1 MTKTKASV
9 PTAVRALLSLI
20 MTKLSLMR
28 KYLIIAPSWVGDMVM
43 SQSLYRFIKSQDPN
57 CIIDIAAPKHCC
69 DLAQFMPEINEA
81 FELEFKHGQFS
92 FNARKQK
99 ALEFKGEGYSDAIVL
114 PNSWKSALI
123 PFFAHIKKR
132 TGWHGE
138 MRFVLL
144 NDRRKLNKTKYPL
157 MIERFCA
164 LGIAK
169 KEHLPTKL
177 PYPKFNVD
185 SNLVET
191 TLAKYRLSKDKAIIA
206 LCPGAEFG
214 PAKKWPSAYYTEL
227 AQYLLDQNYQVLL
240 LGGTKDQQ
248 TTSDISKG
256 CNHHAH
262 LFNLAGKT
270 TLSEA
275 VYLLASCQRV
285 ISNDSGLMHIA
296 CALNIP
302 TLVIYGS
309 TSDKFTPPL
318 NTLAKSVYLED
329 LDCRPCFK
337 RECPLEHMDC
347 MNKLLP
353 QKIIAELEK
362 LPLSLPTS
370 YSHNPDY

>member
-1 MTKTKASV
+1 MH
-9 PTAVRALLSLI
+9 
-20 MTKLSLMR
+20 

-43 SQSLYRFIKSQDPN
+43 SQSLYRYLKQLDPT

-69 DLAQFMPEINEA
+69 ELAKFMPEINEA
-81 FELEFKHGQFS
+81 FEIGFKHGEFG
-92 FNARKQK
+92 FTARKQK
-99 ALEFKGEGYSDAIVL
+99 ALEFKHKGYTDAIVL

-123 PFFAHIKKR
+123 PFFANIKKR

-144 NDRRKLNKTKYPL
+144 NDRRKLNKVKYPL

-164 LGIAK
+164 LAHSK
-169 KEHLPTKL
+169 NEHLPPKL
-177 PYPKFNVD
+177 PCPKFSVNFD
-185 SNLVET
+185 
-191 TLAKYRLSKDKAIIA
+191 LADATRTKYCLTKDRPILA

-227 AQYLLDQNYQVLL
+227 AQYLLDQEGYQVIL
-240 LGGTKDQQ
+240 LGGAKDQQ
-248 TTSDISKG
+248 TTSDISKA

-275 VYLLASCQRV
+275 IYLLASCQRV

-318 NTLAKSVYLED
+318 NALAKSVYLAE
-329 LDCRPCFK
+329 LECRPCFK
-337 RECPLEHMDC
+337 RECPLGHMDC

-353 QKIIAELEK
+353 RQIIAELEK
-362 LPLSLPTS
+362 LPLNSPTS

>member
-1 MTKTKASV
+1 MKAYAH
-9 PTAVRALLSLI
+9 TAAHALLLI
-20 MTKLSLMR
+20 IHLLLMR
-28 KYLIIAPSWVGDMVM
+28 KYLIISPSWVGDMVM
-43 SQSLYRFIKSQDPN
+43 SQSLFRFLKTLDPH

-69 DLAQFMPEINEA
+69 ELAKFMPEINEA
-81 FELEFKHGQFS
+81 FKLDFKHGEFGFS
-92 FNARKQK
+92 ARKQK
-99 ALEFKGEGYSDAIVL
+99 GLEFKDKEYSNALVL

-123 PFFAHIKKR
+123 PFFAKIKKR

-138 MRFVLL
+138 VRYVLL

-169 KEHLPTKL
+169 KERLPAKL
-177 PYPKFNVD
+177 PYPKFNVNN
-185 SNLVET
+185 SLVEAI
-191 TLAKYRLSKDKAIIA
+191 LNKYRLIKDKPIIA

-227 AQYLLDQNYQVLL
+227 AQYLLDHDYQVLL
-240 LGGTKDQQ
+240 LGGSKDQE

-285 ISNDSGLMHIA
+285 VSNDSGLMHIA

-309 TSDKFTPPL
+309 TSDQFTPPL
-318 NTLAKSVYLED
+318 NPLAKSIHLPGLE
-329 LDCRPCFK
+329 CRPCFK
-337 RECPLEHMDC
+337 RECPLGHMDC

-353 QKIIAELEK
+353 STIIAELEK
-362 LPLSLPTS
+362 LPLNSPTS